1 MGGKNPQRLCF
12 PFFRV
17 KNMKVSQWKYL
28 SNLTWIGKVIDSF
41 FFLLPQTALISDSV
55 FWFQKTSY
63 EFIGFSVLQI
73 SALYL
78 IFLIFFLLNWNM
90 VDLLAAD
97 YLSSFIYLISIIQI
111 NWKVTSISRGIE
123 SIQLSRNKSKREWR
137 NYFMGWQTL
146 FSILPWLRLKS
157 DYRRHIFWLIFGENL
172 NLNQLLLTRILWTP
186 FWGSTT
192 TDRTAKMTGSPT
204 WTGSHWAILRTCRP
218 SRNRATSST
227 NSSWLTPPSTASSTS
242 SPR

>member
-1 MGGKNPQRLCF
+1 
-12 PFFRV
+12 
-17 KNMKVSQWKYL
+17 MKVPVQFDLNWQGHWL
-28 SNLTWIGKVIDSF
+28 IF
-41 FFLLPQTALISDSV
+41 FPVATNCPNF
-55 FWFQKTSY
+55 
-63 EFIGFSVLQI
+63 GFSLLVSEDVLWI
-73 SALYL
+73 PWFFSSPNFCTLFDIL
-78 IFLIFFLLNWNM
+78 DFFFLLNWNM